1 MKVSGEM
8 ILREIAGEFILIP
21 VGQTALKVHGMISLT
36 ESGMLLWKKLQ
47 DDCSEADLVDTI
59 LGEYEIDRE
68 TAIKDVQAFLEKL
81 DDIGILIRG

>member
-47 DDCSEADLVDTI
+47 DDCSEMDLVDTI
-59 LGEYEIDRE
+59 LGEYDIDRE
-68 TAIKDVQAFLEKL
+68 TAMKDVQAFLEKL
-81 DDIGILIRG
+81 DDIEILIRG

>member
-21 VGQTALKVHGMISLT
+21 VGETALKVHGMISLT

-47 DDCSEADLVDTI
+47 DNCSEADLVDTI
-59 LGEYEIDRE
+59 LGEYDIDRE
-68 TAIKDVQAFLEKL
+68 TAMKDVQAFLEKL
-81 DDIGILIRG
+81 DEIGILIRG